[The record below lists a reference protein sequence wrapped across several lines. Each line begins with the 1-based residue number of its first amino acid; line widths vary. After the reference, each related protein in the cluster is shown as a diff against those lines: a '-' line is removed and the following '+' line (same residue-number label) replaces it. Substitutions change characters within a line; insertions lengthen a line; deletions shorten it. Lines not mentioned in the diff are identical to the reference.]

1 MIDKVIILII
11 YFLCSCFNQLLMM
24 KPQQCLVI
32 QMYLI
37 RQKVNDFTNMLK
49 DVRENVSQ
57 MIKEGEYLEEIITS
71 QSTSEYDEI
80 YQDHT
85 SRQPEDFVSFI

>member
-1 MIDKVIILII
+1 
-11 YFLCSCFNQLLMM
+11 
-24 KPQQCLVI
+24 
-32 QMYLI
+32 MYLI

-57 MIKEGEYLEEIITS
+57 MIKEGKYIEEIITS

-80 YQDHT
+80 Y
-85 SRQPEDFVSFI
+85 